1 MKIAA
6 IEISNLKP
14 LAAAKRK
21 QFEKL
26 LPKLK
31 QLPYSRLDNMVHEQH
46 DQLFEKINCLDC
58 ANCCKT
64 TSPII
69 LPKDIERIAKYLKI
83 SRATLIRQYIVM
95 DEDGD
100 FVFNKTPCPFL
111 SENHQCTIYEARPKA
126 CSEYPHTQQR
136 KQNTILKISLENT
149 AICPA
154 VFRIFEYLE
163 ETI

>member
-1 MKIAA
+1 MEIAA
-6 IEISNLKP
+6 IEISTLKP

-21 QFEKL
+21 QFEQL

-31 QLPYSRLDNMVHEQH
+31 QLPSSKLDDIIQEKHA
-46 DQLFEKINCLDC
+46 QLFEKINCLDC

-69 LPKDIERIAKYLKI
+69 LPNDMDRMAKYLNI
-83 SRATLIRQYIVM
+83 SKSALIRQYIIM

-100 FVFNKTPCPFL
+100 FVLNTAPCPFL
-111 SENHQCTIYEARPKA
+111 ADDNKCNIYDARPKA

-149 AICPA
+149 AVCPA

-163 ETI
+163 KTI